1 MKEKDIINF
10 LKDIENGKLSINPL
24 INLEDVY
31 SDNIIYSVNNGW
43 EITIFKDGDFWDYID
58 NIKTSNGEIINFNQL
73 DSMINV
79 RNYEPPLEIAKR
91 VYGLDIEK

>member
-10 LKDIENGKLSINPL
+10 LKDIENGKLSIEPL
-24 INLEDVY
+24 INPEDIY
-31 SDNIIYSVNNGW
+31 CNNIIYIVENGW

-91 VYGLDIEK
+91 VYRLDIEK